1 MKATAMIERGADGTY
16 GIYVFSSKLPFGV
29 IGDGRTVEEARA
41 DFQNSLE
48 EMKKYYES
56 EGKIFPDVEFE
67 FVYDTASFL
76 QQYAY
81 AFTLAGLERI
91 TGINQRQLSHYI
103 NGVRK
108 PKRSTVQ
115 KIETRLHAFGKEIS
129 TIRFFDRRDALDAK
143 IKQGIADNEAGK
155 VYRMGEDESTD
166 DFLGRMLNEG

>member
-1 MKATAMIERGADGTY
+1 MKATAMIERGTDGTY
-16 GIYVFSSKLPFGV
+16 GIYVYGSKLPFGL
-29 IGDGRTVEEARA
+29 IGDGRTVEEAVA

-56 EGKIFPDVEFE
+56 EGKTFPDVEFE

-76 QQYAY
+76 QQYAH

-129 TIRFFDRRDALDAK
+129 TIRLFDRRWIVD
-143 IKQGIADNEAGK
+143 
-155 VYRMGEDESTD
+155 
-166 DFLGRMLNEG
+166 